1 VRGESRTVQL
11 SPEDQEKTLK
21 LCKQMEST
29 VNRYHGLLRQ
39 FSERAGV
46 RIPDVRA
53 VLSVLP
59 DGNLRVDW

>member
-1 VRGESRTVQL
+1 VRGESRVVQL

-21 LCKQMEST
+21 LYKQMEST
-29 VNRYHGLLRQ
+29 LNRYHGVLRQ
-39 FSERAGV
+39 FAENAGV

-59 DGNLRVDW
+59 DGNLQIDW